1 MTVATNDRVLGR
13 SLGGSSYPVYLGALA
28 EAGVRIITDHRLA
41 GIARAGNM
49 LKATLAHEYGNATQE
64 IVADRVITE
73 LGTEPADQL
82 FHELKVHARNRGVT
96 DVNALK
102 ASTPQPWLNDG
113 ETGLLLFRVGDAV
126 ASRDVHAAMLDSL
139 RILKDA

>member
-1 MTVATNDRVLGR
+1 M
-13 SLGGSSYPVYLGALA
+13 
-28 EAGVRIITDHRLA
+28 RIITDHRLA
-41 GIARAGNM
+41 GIARAGNK

-82 FHELKVHARNRGVT
+82 FHELKGKSRNRGVT
-96 DVNALK
+96 DVDALK
-102 ASTPQPWLNDG
+102 NWTAQPWFSEQRDG
-113 ETGLLLFRVGDAV
+113 LILFRVGDAV

-139 RILKDA
+139 RIMKDC